1 MTIFI
6 TGGSGFVGRAV
17 RRVAQ
22 EERGPEVVIIPRF
35 DAVAFLRSR
44 LAAGQR
50 RATVMHLA
58 WPSLRE
64 TFVSPHAAGA
74 GWRDFLDLSVSLR
87 VAAAEAGAWFVGI
100 GSGVEACDPGPA
112 ASLGEP
118 YGSYARQKTELM
130 TALLRVAPSA
140 MSWVRLH
147 FMFGPFEHPSRI
159 VPSAIG
165 ACLDGTE
172 FACGR
177 RDRRRRWLHVDDTAK
192 LLLDFA
198 AAPVGGVW
206 DITGRQDLSFEEL
219 LGLVARAVG
228 KPLRLSGNGST
239 NGDADLDVVAP
250 TNLAPIVPEWAGRPE
265 SLLVRL
271 RDYAHWIEAGR
282 NAARSTLEVDGMGHG
297 QRT

>member
-17 RRVAQ
+17 RRVALM
-22 EERGPEVVIIPRF
+22 EGGPEVVIIPRI
-35 DAVAFLRSR
+35 DAVAFLRNR
-44 LAAGQR
+44 LAGDRR

-64 TFVSPHAAGA
+64 TFASPHAAA
-74 GWRDFLDLSVSLR
+74 ARWRDFLDLSVSLR

-100 GSGVEACDPGPA
+100 GSGIEACDPGPA

-118 YGSYARQKTELM
+118 YGSYARQKAALM
-130 TALLRVAPSA
+130 TSLLRVEPSA

-177 RDRRRRWLHVDDTAK
+177 RDRRRRWLHVDDTAR
-192 LLLDFA
+192 LLLDFV

-206 DITGRQDLSFEEL
+206 DITGRQDLSFDEL

-228 KPLRLSGNGST
+228 KPLRLSEIEST
-239 NGDADLDVVAP
+239 GGDADLDVVAP
-250 TNLAPIVPEWAGRPE
+250 TNLAPIVPEWAGRPD
-265 SLLVRL
+265 SLLIRL

-282 NAARSTLEVDGMGHG
+282 SSVRNQLEIDGMGHG